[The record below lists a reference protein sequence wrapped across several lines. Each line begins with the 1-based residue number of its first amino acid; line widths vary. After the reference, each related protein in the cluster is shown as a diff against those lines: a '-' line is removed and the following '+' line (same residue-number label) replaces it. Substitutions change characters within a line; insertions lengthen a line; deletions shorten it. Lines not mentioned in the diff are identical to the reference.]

1 MWIWQQSDWPVFRYD
16 QNQLNPLLR
25 EVHFLQGLLLGRIG
39 GQGETKCQQVTLD
52 TLLAN
57 ILNSSAIEGEQLNH
71 SSVRSSLARKLGLD
85 EAEPAATSA
94 KTDGLANMLMDAIMD
109 ENALQD
115 KPLTEAR
122 LLQWHAWL
130 FPPVANLLSYTAGGP
145 VTGGCWRGDET
156 MQVVSGRLDKPK
168 VHFEAPPKAILDQ
181 ELTTF
186 ISWFNASCQDGALD
200 PLLRAAITHLWFI
213 TLHPLEDGNGR
224 IARLLTDLALA
235 QAEARSIRFYAMSVA
250 ILQRRRS
257 YYDILEQTQRGDLD
271 ITPWLLWFFD
281 ALKSA
286 IEQVLQDIEQ
296 NLAKT
301 RLWQNADHSRL
312 NKEQIKVL
320 NRLLDGDF
328 ADGISGSQYEKVAKV
343 SRATATRHLVQ
354 LVEQGCLVR
363 TEAGGRSTRYKI
375 AG

>member
-1 MWIWQQSDWPVFRYD
+1 MWIWQQSDWPAFRYD
-16 QNQLNPLLR
+16 QDQLNPLLR

-39 GQGETKCQQVTLD
+39 GQGESQCQQATLD

-71 SSVRSSLARKLGLD
+71 SSVRSSLARKLGLH

-130 FPPVANLLSYTAGGP
+130 FPPGASLLKSIAGGS
-145 VTGGCWRGDET
+145 WRGEET

-181 ELTTF
+181 ELTAF
-186 ISWFNASCQDGALD
+186 INWFNTSRQDSALD

-235 QAEARSIRFYAMSVA
+235 QAEAQSIRFYAMSVA

-301 RLWQNADHSRL
+301 RFWQNADHSRL

-375 AG
+375 AD